1 MTSLVCNSF
10 DTQYKRIQ
18 TFKNHYLN
26 MIRIILKN
34 KSNLS
39 FNQIMDYNEIE
50 LNTTELMNSIIEFT
64 KDIKKNNLK
73 SNNNLNNLNNLN
85 AENIKIIYT
94 LTSFLPFMI
103 LYYNQLNINNTSVI
117 SNDIANNITNNTPRE
132 YTYNNYDYNYDYDY
146 QNLNSDTLKI
156 PLD

>member
-18 TFKNHYLN
+18 TFRNHYLN

-39 FNQIMDYNEIE
+39 FNQIMTYNEIE
-50 LNTTELMNSIIEFT
+50 LKTTELMNYIIEFT

-73 SNNNLNNLNNLN
+73 NNNNLNNLNNMN

-103 LYYNQLNINNTSVI
+103 LYYNQLNITNTQ
-117 SNDIANNITNNTPRE
+117 TTMTPRE
-132 YTYNNYDYNYDYDY
+132 DNNININMYDYDYDY

>member
-1 MTSLVCNSF
+1 MTSLVCNTF

-18 TFKNHYLN
+18 TFRNHYLN

-39 FNQIMDYNEIE
+39 FNQIMTYNEIE
-50 LNTTELMNSIIEFT
+50 MKITELMNSIVEFT

-73 SNNNLNNLNNLN
+73 NNNNLNNLN

-103 LYYNQLNINNTSVI
+103 LYYNQLNINDTSTTMI
-117 SNDIANNITNNTPRE
+117 PREDNNINM
-132 YTYNNYDYNYDYDY
+132 YDYDY

>member
-10 DTQYKRIQ
+10 DSQYKRIQ

-39 FNQIMDYNEIE
+39 FNQIMAYNEIE
-50 LNTTELMNSIIEFT
+50 LNTTELMNSFIEFT

-73 SNNNLNNLNNLN
+73 SNNNLDNLN

-103 LYYNQLNINNTSVI
+103 LYYNQLNINNTSII
-117 SNDIANNITNNTPRE
+117 SNDIPRE
-132 YTYNNYDYNYDYDY
+132 YTYNNYDYDY

>member
-18 TFKNHYLN
+18 TFRNHYLN

-39 FNQIMDYNEIE
+39 FTQIMAYNEIE
-50 LNTTELMNSIIEFT
+50 LNTTQLMNSIIEFT

-73 SNNNLNNLNNLN
+73 NNLNNLNV
-85 AENIKIIYT
+85 EDIKIIHT

-103 LYYNQLNINNTSVI
+103 LYYNQLNTPNTSTSS
-117 SNDIANNITNNTPRE
+117 SNEDIHTQH
-132 YTYNNYDYNYDYDY
+132 TYNNINIYDYGY